1 MLVLGITGGIDPVF
15 EAMRVITNGLG
26 HDSAA
31 VLIENGQVLAGIEEE
46 RLTRIKHT
54 NKIWTESVRFCLK
67 TANKSLSDLDAIA
80 FYLSEDALNH
90 TLKQHGLKNPA
101 LNQFEDARHFYQY
114 LFQREFGVTVDRG
127 IFRFVHHHIAH
138 TASSYYMSGFDKAL
152 VLTVDGEG
160 DDISSMVAV
169 VEQNQFTTLATK
181 SVADSLG
188 HFYLN
193 VIAFLGYGEHDEYK
207 VMGLA
212 PYGDGTA
219 YQAQFKRFY
228 TLLPEGDYTL
238 HTERILELYEVLT
251 PRTRGSEFTQ
261 LHKDLASA
269 LQIALEDIIFH
280 ILRHFRT
287 ATGCSRL
294 ALGGG
299 VGQNSSLNGI
309 IMRSGLFD
317 EVFAPAFTGDSGCA
331 YGAAAYIAHQEQADL
346 PFTRV
351 DNAFWGSPIV
361 DADIAEELTRW
372 QDFLSLQKMD
382 DTSET
387 VAELIANGA
396 VIGWTQGRCE
406 FGPRALGNR
415 SIIADPRLASH
426 KDTINAMIKKREGYR
441 PFAPSILEERVREFF
456 EIAGDNINL
465 PFMSFVL
472 KVKPEWREQLPAI
485 THVDGT
491 ARLQTVSKTTNP
503 RYWQLINAFAHKT
516 GVPILLNTSFNNN
529 AEPIVDSITDA
540 IVCYLTSGL
549 DYLVVGDYL
558 ATKKPYSKAELLTLS
573 VNLPKAARLLA
584 EDHYISNTQ
593 RAVNHALVWNYDAN
607 RRQAISAE
615 WYSILRHSN
624 GTDTLATIMRNLAFT
639 ADQEDL
645 VMNELPN
652 LWSDRWILLQPT
664 L

>member
-15 EAMRVITNGLG
+15 EAAQVITNGLG

-31 VLIENGQVLAGIEEE
+31 VLIQNGQVLAGIEEE
-46 RLTRIKHT
+46 RLNRIKHT
-54 NKIWTESVRFCLK
+54 NKIWTESVRFCLE
-67 TANKSLSDLDAIA
+67 TAKKSLHDLDAIA
-80 FYLSEDALNH
+80 FYVSEDALNH
-90 TLKQHGLKNPA
+90 TLKQYGLTNPA

-114 LFQREFGVTVDRG
+114 LFEREFGESVDRN
-127 IFRFVHHHIAH
+127 IFRFVHHHVAH
-138 TASSYYMSGFDKAL
+138 TASSYYMSGFDNAL

-169 VEQNQFTTLATK
+169 VKQNQFTTLATK

-212 PYGDGTA
+212 PYGDGSA

-228 TLLPEGDYTL
+228 ELLPDGDYTI
-238 HTERILELYEVLT
+238 HTERILELYNVLT
-251 PRTRGSEFTQ
+251 PRVRGSEFTQ
-261 LHKDLASA
+261 LHKDLAAA
-269 LQIALEDIIFH
+269 LQLALEDIIFH

-287 ATGCSRL
+287 VTGCTRL

-331 YGAAAYIAHQEQADL
+331 YGAAAYIAHQEQPEL

-351 DNAFWGSPIV
+351 DNAFWGSPIN
-361 DADIAEELTRW
+361 DADIADELARW
-372 QDFLSLQKMD
+372 QDFLSLEKMV
-382 DTSET
+382 DTADT
-387 VAELIANGA
+387 VADLIANGA
-396 VIGWTQGRCE
+396 VIGWAQGRCE

-426 KDTINAMIKKREGYR
+426 KNTINAMIKKREGYR
-441 PFAPSILEERVREFF
+441 PFAPSILEERACDFF
-456 EIAGDNINL
+456 EIAGNNINL

-503 RYWQLINAFAHKT
+503 RYWHLINAFANKT
-516 GVPILLNTSFNNN
+516 GIPILLNTSFNNN

-549 DYLVVGDYL
+549 NYLVVGDYL
-558 ATKKPYSKAELLTLS
+558 ATKKSYGKAELINLS
-573 VNLPKAARLLA
+573 VNLPTAARLIA
-584 EDHYISNTQ
+584 EDRYINHTQ
-593 RAVNHALVWNYDAN
+593 RALSYSLVWNYDAA
-607 RRQAISAE
+607 RRQELSAE
-615 WYSILRHSN
+615 WYGILQHSN
-624 GTDTLATIMRNLAFT
+624 GTDSLATIMRDLNFT
-639 ADQEDL
+639 TAQEDS
-645 VMNELPN
+645 VINELPD
-652 LWSDRWILLQPT
+652 LWSDRFIILQPA
-664 L
+664 